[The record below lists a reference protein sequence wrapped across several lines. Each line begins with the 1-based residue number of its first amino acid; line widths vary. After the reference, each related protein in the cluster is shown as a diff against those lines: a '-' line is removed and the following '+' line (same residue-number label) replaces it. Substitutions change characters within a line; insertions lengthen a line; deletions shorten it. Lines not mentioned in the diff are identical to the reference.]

1 VETYGTVPAR
11 PRTATKRRE
20 HALAQL
26 ATQHELWLATG
37 SETGPHMIPVCYV
50 WDGQHITMSTFEDSP
65 TTTNIRANRT
75 ARVAIGHPDD
85 VTMIDGSVTPIPV
98 AEIEPDVADAYA
110 RVSHDPRVMP
120 GLVYLRFTPRRVQVW
135 NGFHEFTN
143 RTVMRNGR
151 WSV

>member
-1 VETYGTVPAR
+1 VTTYETGAP
-11 PRTATKRRE
+11 PRTTTQRRE

-26 ATQHELWLATG
+26 AAQHELWLATG
-37 SETGPHMIPVCYV
+37 GETGPHMIPVCYV
-50 WDGQHITMSTFEDSP
+50 WDGLHITMATFEDSP
-65 TTTNIRANRT
+65 TAANIRANRT
-75 ARVAIGHPDD
+75 ARVAVGHHDD
-85 VTMIDGSVTPIPV
+85 VTMIDGSVTLVPV
-98 AEIEPDVADAYA
+98 AEMEPGIADAFA

-143 RTVMRNGR
+143 RTVMRNGS